1 MVENKRRGIL
11 GHMVSSEK
19 KQSQDAVAL
28 PLGPEAALRVLHV
41 EDSELDHL
49 MIQALVQQA
58 GVTAHWARVETLEAF
73 ESVLVQGWDAVVC
86 DYQLP
91 DTSGLEVLR
100 RLRARD
106 QVLPFVLVSGE
117 IGEEVAVA
125 AMKEGASDYL
135 LKGRLAR
142 LGGALQ
148 QAVRAARA
156 ERSRR
161 AADHALRESTR
172 MLAELTAH
180 LQERIEAERAALARE
195 LHDDVG
201 SALTALKYELA
212 GIHRHAA
219 EPELRSRSE
228 RALETLTSAMEASRR
243 LMADLR
249 PPILEE
255 GLVAALQWLAQD
267 FERRHGVHVLCEG
280 LDRDGSLPAPLSL
293 VAYRFVQEALQ
304 NVAKHAQASEVRLE
318 LHRGSGVLGVEVH
331 DNGRGMIAG
340 AADRPGHFGLRGLQE
355 RAASVGGWVDLST
368 RPGQGVQLVLSIPLE
383 GDWDLRP
390 PEDAEWW
397 AEDGA

>member
-1 MVENKRRGIL
+1 MVEKKRRGIL
-11 GHMVSSEK
+11 GRMVSLDKTHTQEEMPPSR
-19 KQSQDAVAL
+19 A
-28 PLGPEAALRVLHV
+28 PEAALRVLHV

-58 GVTAHWARVETLEAF
+58 GVSAQWARVETLEGF
-73 ESVLVQGWDAVVC
+73 ESILAQGWDAVVC

-125 AMKEGASDYL
+125 AMKEGATDYL

-172 MLAELTAH
+172 KLAELTAH

-212 GIHRHAA
+212 GIQRHAA
-219 EPELRSRSE
+219 EPELRMRSE
-228 RALETLTSAMEASRR
+228 RALETLSSAIDASRR

-267 FERRHGVHVLCEG
+267 FERRHAVQVQCEG
-280 LDRDGSLPAPLSL
+280 LDHDGALPASLAL

-304 NVAKHAQASEVRLE
+304 NVAKHAQATQVRLE
-318 LHRGSGVLGVEVH
+318 LSRGTGVLGVEVH
-331 DNGRGMIAG
+331 DNGRGMVAG

-355 RAASVGGWVDLST
+355 RAASVGGWVDLSS

-383 GDWDLRP
+383 GDWELRR
-390 PEDAEWW
+390 PEDAGWW
-397 AEDGA
+397 AEEGA